1 MKKLLSTGFG
11 AALLISIIFISGSE
25 NAVAQRLAF
34 EEGDKVLRLGF
45 GLGGGFY
52 TGTLEV
58 PPIQGNFE
66 YAVTED
72 ISVGGIIGY
81 ASSYYQMYGASGGGI
96 GGINYSYLLIG
107 GRGNYHFATSDR
119 WDPYAGITLGYNNI
133 TFTDNTQNSYTFI
146 SPATSMV
153 LYGAQVG
160 SNYYFTEN
168 FGAWAEIGYGIGVL
182 NIGAAYKF

>member
-1 MKKLLSTGFG
+1 MEKLLSTGFG

-81 ASSYYQMYGASGGGI
+81 ASSYCQMYGASGGGI

-119 WDPYAGITLGYNNI
+119 WDPYVGITLGYNNI

-146 SPATSMV
+146 FPATSMV

-160 SNYYFTEN
+160 ANYYFTEKLRRM
-168 FGAWAEIGYGIGVL
+168 GRDRLWHRRA
-182 NIGAAYKF
+182 